1 MSTATSWLSDASALQ
16 LVPENLVL
24 GSSSS
29 ERVRHTGLLVY
40 WDPRQGNGK
49 IELSRE
55 HEPSEHL
62 YCNRANWPSMSKY
75 SERELA
81 NLLST
86 GNKIPVSFEIV
97 VLSWHKR
104 RHAQFVQF
112 GFLDSPLAEKLASC
126 LQTKV
131 RKNDDAASASHSEP
145 TQAIFV
151 PKESSQP
158 DLIGN
163 WAESMLRLAGG
174 DEYEAFLNVGT
185 SHQKNN
191 PFWIQVQ
198 MHLLGRG
205 LTAAD
210 MLNCERR
217 SLDRGLTTEE
227 IDEVLRRYSL
237 HHQ

>member
-1 MSTATSWLSDASALQ
+1 MSTAANWLSDASAQQ

-49 IELSRE
+49 IALSGE
-55 HEPSEHL
+55 HEDSEHL
-62 YCNRANWPSMSKY
+62 YCNRANWQSMSKY

-81 NLLST
+81 DLLST

-104 RHAQFVQF
+104 KHAQFVQF

-131 RKNDDAASASHSEP
+131 RKNDDAASASHSGP

-163 WAESMLRLAGG
+163 WAESMQSLAGG
-174 DEYEAFLNVGT
+174 DAYEAFLNVGT

-198 MHLLGRG
+198 MRLLGRG